1 MEFDKRFYGIY
12 QGVCI
17 DNEDPDSTYKI
28 KLQVPQV
35 LGTSV
40 TEWAYPCLQPGA
52 SGVPDVGQVV
62 WVMFIAGD
70 PNFPVWIG
78 VLN

>member
-1 MEFDKRFYGIY
+1 MTFDKRFYGIY

-17 DNEDPDSTYKI
+17 DNIDPNSTYKI

-35 LGTSV
+35 LGSAV
-40 TEWAYPCLQPGA
+40 TEWAPGCLPVGA
-52 SGVPDVGQVV
+52 TSVPAIGQVI

-78 VLN
+78 VRP